1 MSEARL
7 GQHRAE
13 QAEIAVPA
21 RFRSSRVLL
30 AISSDELQER
40 IRLLRRYFAVE
51 SVGNGEAALASARA
65 NRPAVIVADETL
77 SMAAGRDLLDFFRGD
92 PELSGIPFIS
102 LVTGAET
109 TPQDDQLAADD
120 YVREPFAVRELA
132 ARIRIQLEMAELRDA
147 VTRYTTTENILCA
160 TTERYRALFE
170 NTEHALVIVEPLFD
184 ATGKVVDLLYKLI
197 NPAFEK
203 QTGLRA
209 ADFTGKRLL
218 DVLPGT
224 ELRRLEKFDRVVKT
238 GQPVH
243 SEEFYPGTGRWYET
257 VVFPHPN
264 GLLAES
270 IVDVTAR
277 RKAEAA
283 LRENEERQAFLLT
296 LSNALRMIADPIE
309 IQTTVTHLTRD
320 HYRADRCYYCEVE
333 AENAVIRRDASR
345 TDLPSV
351 AGVYSLT
358 RLPLYRQ
365 LSETGRSIVVTD
377 VNTAEGLD
385 DELKRLCIQLQI
397 VAFINTP
404 VMKHGKLVGNLCITQ
419 CVQRQWTR
427 AEVDLA
433 RDAAEQS
440 WAAVERGRAE
450 AALQTANA
458 RLVEAD
464 RRKNEFLAMLSHEL
478 RNPLA
483 PIRNSLHVLDQAPMG
498 GDQARRA
505 QAIIERQIGHLTRLV
520 DDLLDVSRI
529 TRGTAVLQRERLDL
543 CDLVRRTVDDHREAF
558 ADRQIALEIAVEPH
572 EVWVNGDRTRLSQVV
587 GNLLAN
593 AVKFTPSG
601 GKTTVTVHAAVA
613 RGEACV
619 AIRDTGRGIVPEL
632 LSRLFEPFT
641 QADSSF
647 DRKLGGLG
655 LGLSIVKGLVEMHGG
670 SVTAHSDGVSKGA
683 TFTITLP
690 IDAAVAT
697 APQRTTIANKSVA
710 RRILVIEDNV
720 DAAESLGEVLTLCG
734 HTVEIALTGPAGL
747 EKARIFHPEVVL
759 CDIGLPEID
768 GYEMARRMRADPE
781 LRTARLVALSG
792 YASPDDVAKAKAAGF
807 DTHLAKP
814 SSLAKVENAIRGS

>member
-1 MSEARL
+1 MSEPL
-7 GQHRAE
+7 E
-13 QAEIAVPA
+13 QQPIEHAEIGIPT
-21 RFRSSRVLL
+21 RFRASHVLF
-30 AISSDELQER
+30 ASGSDEQRER
-40 IRLLRRYFAVE
+40 IGELRRFFAVE
-51 SVGNGEAALASARA
+51 TVSTGEAALASGREM
-65 NRPAVIVADETL
+65 RPTLVVADDT
-77 SMAAGRDLLDFFRGD
+77 MALGDGRDLLRCFRSD
-92 PELSGIPFIS
+92 PELTDIPFIL
-102 LVTGAET
+102 LVTCDEVGRSIDH
-109 TPQDDQLAADD
+109 PMADD
-120 YVREPFAVRELA
+120 YVRAPFAVRELA

-147 VTRYTTTENILCA
+147 ISRHVTTENILCA

-170 NTEHALVIVEPLFD
+170 NTEHALLVVEPLFD
-184 ATGKVVDLLYKLI
+184 TNGKVVDLFYKLI

-209 ADFTGKRLL
+209 ADFTGKRLR
-218 DVLPGT
+218 DVLPNI
-224 ELRRLEKFDRVVKT
+224 ELQRLEKFDRVVKT

-243 SEEFYPGTGRWYET
+243 SEDFYPATGRWYET

-270 IVDVTAR
+270 IIDVTAR
-277 RKAEAA
+277 RKAETA
-283 LRENEERQAFLLT
+283 LRNNEGRQAFLLA
-296 LSNALRMIADPIE
+296 LSNSLRMLADPIE
-309 IQTTVTHLTRD
+309 IQDTVTNLTRD

-333 AENAVIRRDASR
+333 EGNAVIRRDASR
-345 TDLPSV
+345 SDLPSV
-351 AGVYSLT
+351 AGVYSLE

-365 LSETGRSIVVTD
+365 LSETGRSIVVAD
-377 VNTAEGLD
+377 VNVAEGID
-385 DELKRLCIQLQI
+385 DELKRLCFQTQI
-397 VAFINTP
+397 IAFINTP

-419 CVQRQWTR
+419 CEQRQWTQ

-458 RLVEAD
+458 RLLEAD

-483 PIRNSLHVLDQAPMG
+483 PIRNSLQVIDRAPTG

-505 QAIIERQIGHLTRLV
+505 HAIIERQIGHLTRLV

-529 TRGTAVLQRERLDL
+529 TRGTAILQRERLDL
-543 CDLVRRTVDDHREAF
+543 CDLVRRTLDDHREAF
-558 ADRQIALEIAVEPH
+558 ADRTIALDMTAEPR

-593 AVKFTPSG
+593 AVKFTPVG
-601 GKTTVTVHAAVA
+601 GKTTVTVQTEVA
-613 RGEACV
+613 RGEV
-619 AIRDTGRGIVPEL
+619 AVRIHDTGRGIAPEL

-670 SVTAHSDGVSKGA
+670 SVTVHSDGVGKGA
-683 TFTITLP
+683 TFAITLP
-690 IDAAVAT
+690 LDTAT
-697 APQRTTIANKSVA
+697 AAAPPRRTVDAPSVA

-720 DAAESLGEVLTLCG
+720 DAAESLSEALTLSG
-734 HTVEIALTGPAGL
+734 HTVEVALTGPSGL
-747 EKARIFHPEVVL
+747 EKARAFRPDVVL

-768 GYEMARRMRADPE
+768 GYEMARRMRADPD
-781 LRTARLVALSG
+781 LRGMRLVALSG
-792 YASPDDVAKAKAAGF
+792 YASPEDVAKAKRAGF

-814 SSLAKVENAIRGS
+814 SSLAKVESAIRGS